1 MAKDELSSFLHVISG
16 NQKTNKHKK
25 FFFLFEKVE
34 HIMHKL
40 YLKTNFY

>member
-25 FFFLFEKVE
+25 FFLFEKVE